1 MSVLCFSNLQLYI
14 ALVIA
19 AHKSD
24 LNQMLSRGHFG
35 IYYTAAGFRCR
46 GERLLTEY
54 WLSGFHSRKHKLLME
69 RI

>member
-1 MSVLCFSNLQLYI
+1 VGGEVYEFGQEDMVRGSGYI
-14 ALVIA
+14 SSQCRDNSEIELGT
-19 AHKSD
+19 
-24 LNQMLSRGHFG
+24 M
-35 IYYTAAGFRCR
+35 YTAAGFRCR